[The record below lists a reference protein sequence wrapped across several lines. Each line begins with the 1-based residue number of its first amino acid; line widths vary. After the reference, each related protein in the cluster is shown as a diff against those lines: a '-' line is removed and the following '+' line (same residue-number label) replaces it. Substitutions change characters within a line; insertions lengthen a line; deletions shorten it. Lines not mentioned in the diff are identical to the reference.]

1 MTPHSNADA
10 DAHELDT
17 LVRDI
22 AHLES
27 VVAGWDDEPHRLAVS
42 ALKSAIEKL
51 HREALRRLI
60 RSIKDAPA
68 GLDALKRAAHDPLVH
83 SVLQYHELLRAPQPT
98 LAQRVE
104 TALAEVRP
112 GLATHG
118 GDVEL
123 AAVRGD
129 VVEVRLL
136 GTCVSCPSSTITL
149 TDGIE
154 DSIKRH
160 CPEITRVISVAGPGL
175 HDSAH
180 DSANGHD
187 ARDPLVQ
194 LRSPF
199 KSWTRAADLT
209 DIPDGDVLAV
219 VVEGRSVLLSR
230 TDSMVR
236 AYRNACAHLGM
247 PLEDGAIEGD
257 VLTCTYHGFRYLLS
271 TGECLTA
278 PEVQL
283 QRYPV
288 RLEAG
293 SVLVRVRD

>member
-1 MTPHSNADA
+1 MTQGSSADVN
-10 DAHELDT
+10 AHELDT

-60 RSIKDAPA
+60 RSIKDAPH
-68 GLDALKRAAHDPLVH
+68 GLDALKRAARDPLVH
-83 SVLQYHELLRAPQPT
+83 SVLQYHELLRPAQPP
-98 LAQRVE
+98 LAVRVE

-123 AAVRGD
+123 VAVRGD

-160 CPEITRVISVAGPGL
+160 CPEISRVMSVAGPATDQPNG
-175 HDSAH
+175 HAAH
-180 DSANGHD
+180 DSQD
-187 ARDPLVQ
+187 DLVQ

-199 KSWTRAADLT
+199 KSWLRAADLT
-209 DIPDGDVLAV
+209 DIPEGDVLAV

-230 TDSMVR
+230 TGSAVR

-257 VLTCTYHGFRYLLS
+257 VLTCTYHGFRYVLS

-283 QRYPV
+283 QSYPV
-288 RLEAG
+288 RLDAG